1 MPMYII
7 ETILLMVAAIGAL
20 LIGFELLSNSIT
32 KIFHKQ
38 LKKLF
43 NKTSSK
49 AIIGVLIGAA
59 ATAIVQSSGATTI
72 MVVGFVNTGIINL
85 FQATALIMGANIG
98 TTITA
103 QIAALSGSGIGFDF
117 GAMALGLTGI
127 GALMTMFTKS
137 EKVKT
142 IGNMLAGFGLLF
154 LGLECMSL
162 AIGNEISLIESEIPD
177 FMRLPD
183 STGASKYLDL
193 SHQFKTEIKDGVPH
207 YSVPYFKQL
216 IGSVLNNEFIT
227 TSFLAPFILF
237 ALGILFTALTQSSSL
252 ITSLIVAFVNAG
264 IFIGASA
271 GAESLTNNVLFIILG
286 SNIGS
291 CVTALISSMG
301 ATINAKRASMI
312 HILFNTFGSIIFMI
326 FLLIYP
332 KFMEHTF
339 VRLFPGNEGLQIAMF
354 HTFFNVTCTL
364 IFLPFIK
371 VFVKLANL
379 FVKDKQETK
388 KDADG
393 LLFVDERLFT
403 TPSIAVHQVRKEL
416 AHMYSKSVNILNRA
430 IEGFL
435 NRNVE
440 VRQDIDKVNE
450 ELEHH
455 NKLVIEFMVK
465 LTAQDLVLQDES
477 TLSSFHRT
485 LNDILRIGE
494 IAENICKYTKQ
505 TVNNELVFSS
515 NVMLHIG
522 FMKNKI
528 NMLYEKT
535 DEVFMTKNLEKL
547 SEADVIEEEID
558 MMRKEM
564 IQDHMDRLKRNE
576 CNPQNSGV
584 YVNLVN
590 NMERAADHMIY
601 IAYSV
606 KEAQEQ
612 FKK

>member
-1 MPMYII
+1 MVLYII
-7 ETILLMVAAIGAL
+7 ETVLLMIAAIGAL
-20 LIGFELLSNSIT
+20 LIGFEMLSNSIT

-72 MVVGFVNTGIINL
+72 MIVGFVNTGIINL
-85 FQATALIMGANIG
+85 FQATSLIMGANIG

-103 QIAALSGSGIGFDF
+103 QIAALSGSGVGFDF
-117 GAMALGLTGI
+117 GALALGLTGI
-127 GALMTMFTKS
+127 GALMTMFTKK
-137 EKVKT
+137 EHVKT
-142 IGNMLAGFGLLF
+142 FGNMLAGFGLLF

-162 AIGNEISLIESEIPD
+162 AIGNEFKMLSTEIPA
-177 FMRLPD
+177 FINVD
-183 STGASKYLDL
+183 SLKKVVSSGKEY
-193 SHQFKTEIKDGVPH
+193 
-207 YSVPYFKQL
+207 YYVPYIKEAIKGIL
-216 IGSVLNNEFIT
+216 ANEFIT

-237 ALGILFTALTQSSSL
+237 VLGIVFTAITQSSSL
-252 ITSLIVAFVNAG
+252 ITSIIIAFVSAG
-264 IFIGASA
+264 IFIGAPEGA
-271 GAESLTNNVLFIILG
+271 GTLTNNVLFLILG

-301 ATINAKRASMI
+301 ASTNAKRASII
-312 HILFNTFGSIIFMI
+312 HILFNTFGSIVFMI
-326 FLLIYP
+326 FLLAY
-332 KFMEHTF
+332 KNFMTDTF
-339 VRLFPGNEGLQIAMF
+339 AKWFNNPGTQIAMF
-354 HTFFNVTCTL
+354 HTFFNVACTI

-371 VFVKLANL
+371 IFVKLATV
-379 FVKDKQETK
+379 FVKDKTTK
-388 KDADG
+388 EEEVG
-393 LLFVDERLFT
+393 LLYVDERLFG

-416 AHMYSKSVNILNRA
+416 AHMYSKSVVILLKA
-430 IEGFL
+430 IDSFL
-435 NRNVE
+435 ERKVE
-440 VRQDIDKVNE
+440 VREEIDKVNE
-450 ELEHH
+450 ELEHQ

-465 LTAQDLVLQDES
+465 LNAQDMVLQDES

-494 IAENICKYTKQ
+494 IAENICRYTKQ
-505 TVNNELVFSS
+505 TVNNELNFSP
-515 NVMLHIG
+515 NVMLHVG

-535 DEVFMTKNLEKL
+535 DEVFLTKNLNKL
-547 SEADVIEEEID
+547 PEADAIEAEID
-558 MMRKEM
+558 IMRKEM

-576 CNPQNSGV
+576 CSPQNSGV

-612 FKK
+612 FTK